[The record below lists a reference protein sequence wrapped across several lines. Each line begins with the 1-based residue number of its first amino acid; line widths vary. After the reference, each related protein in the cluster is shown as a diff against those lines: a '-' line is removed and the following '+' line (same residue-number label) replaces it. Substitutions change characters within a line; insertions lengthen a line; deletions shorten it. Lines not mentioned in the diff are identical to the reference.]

1 MPLAMTVRARVA
13 WAMLIVCSIPFI
25 LNLLGLDFASQKT
38 PLDAQKVVDGSVK
51 ADDLFY
57 AVAGALH
64 HALLEWTAVS
74 ISVVAALASFL
85 HYSIRRDVTVPI
97 IGIALLCAGLVD
109 AFHTLAA
116 MRIIQANA
124 PNTDFIPFTWALSRI
139 FNASIMIV
147 GASISLWIA
156 RQKLSELNDLS
167 QSSGQSGQSG
177 QSHYGLKT
185 LSLISLVYFFV
196 AYAVVHAAAVSNN
209 LPQTMYPNA
218 LITRPFDVLP
228 LALFLFGGTLF
239 WIWYKQEASVV
250 KFALMLSILPE
261 VSTQL
266 HMAFGSVKLFD
277 NHFNIAHFLK
287 ILAYSSVLL
296 GILIDLLNYIP
307 KQAAQSNQQHGAA
320 GSLLRLNQSLNLQTV
335 GNAKRP
341 IAIQLPAA
349 AFVLALLVAAI
360 VGSTFYSESGRLL
373 RDQEVEKLRLE
384 STLVEPLLAELYHQS
399 SADVSFLSNT
409 PPIRALITAI
419 NDHNETDQYLWRD
432 RLEQIFEQIMKAKPI
447 YLKIRYIGVKDNGK
461 ELVNVVRNLSGVQR
475 TPKSLMKA
483 TSHTEFFKSSILQP
497 PGDLHFSAVQLSR
510 QKNQQGNFAP
520 VIQVSTP
527 IYDQRSGDIFGIVM
541 INIDLINFISN
552 LDRNALSNFTFY
564 LAAEDGTLIYH
575 SQNHPQEAT
584 HLNSFIQEVFP
595 ALTSVL
601 TNKQKSVPLKK
612 LANSRGEKHPSF
624 YRFISLQQYGSSHPL
639 HLLLQNTDTHINA
652 QLTSFRDRSLLLGGS
667 MALLALG
674 LAVVASRR
682 LSHPLVTM
690 TSAMQHYERSGEIG
704 ELPLTSQD
712 EIGVLARSFNNLLL
726 RMDDALH
733 NEKETSLHSQ
743 SIVDTA
749 VDSIITIDK
758 KGVILSF
765 NRAAETMF
773 GYEPTEVINH
783 NISMLM
789 PANDAQKHDGYL
801 KNYSHTGISKI
812 IGVGRELLGQHKDGH
827 HFHMHL
833 AISEVLSTSGIIY
846 TGIIRDISARK
857 AAEQEQSRSLAL
869 LEATLES
876 TDNGI
881 LVTDSSGIILNTN
894 HKYVELWDTPSDLL
908 NNEDESERVKI
919 ISEKLMEP
927 QAFIDRIEYLNSDTG
942 PGVMDTLH
950 FKDGRIFERF
960 SKPMLM
966 NGKTSGR
973 VWSFRDVTADKQY
986 EHKLRQAK
994 EEAEA
999 GALAKSEFLASMSH
1013 EIRTPMNGVLGMLG
1027 LLKKSELNQDQSH
1040 YAKLALS
1047 SAESLLTL
1055 INDILDFSKVEAG
1068 KLELEELEF
1077 DIRSQLGDFA
1087 ESIGHRV
1094 QEKGLEII
1102 LDMKGIL
1109 HTMVKGDPGRIRQ
1122 ILTNLVG
1129 NAIKF
1134 THQGEIIVRAS
1145 LENITPQQVRL
1156 TCSVSDTGIG
1166 IPQDKLGTL
1175 FDSFTQVDASTT
1187 RKYGGTGLGL
1197 AISKQLIELMGGA
1210 IHASSNMGQ
1219 GSCFEFTLLLQSSD
1233 KSQAVLPSVDINGVN
1248 ILVVDDNAT
1257 NRQVLREQFEQWG
1270 ARVEEAQSGEH
1281 ALEIME
1287 QQLLDKEFKV
1297 AFLDMQMPGMDG
1309 ATLGKAIRANERFN
1323 GTRLVMMTSMNSRGD
1338 ARYFAELGFSAY
1350 FPKPATTSD
1359 LFDALNVVIAGG
1371 EALDAASPL
1380 VTRHYLRSINPEH
1393 PLSPESQTDEGPLS
1407 WPAATRLLL
1416 VEDNHINQMV
1426 AQGVLEDMG
1435 LQADVANNGLEAL
1448 AALES
1453 APLNHPYT
1461 LVLMDC
1467 QMPEMDGYETTRQI
1481 RQGKGG
1487 DRYLQLNIIA
1497 MTANAMK
1504 GDREKCLMAGMNDY
1518 LSKPINTS
1526 MLQEK
1531 LQLWLNP
1538 DAKLAPTEAPRQ
1550 DAKPSQQDI
1559 IWDQEDALQ
1568 RMRGNH
1574 KSLKMLASL
1583 FLQDM
1588 PKILNDL
1595 EQAIDT
1601 RSYDNV
1607 KSVAHTIKGV
1617 AANVSG
1623 HSLSTLAAQIEVA
1636 SDQCDEQSLLSL
1648 MPLLKQTFTTLE
1660 NCLSEYLQG

>member
-1 MPLAMTVRARVA
+1 MSLAMTARAKIA
-13 WAMLIVCSIPFI
+13 WAMLIVCSTPFI
-25 LNLLGLDFASQKT
+25 LNLLGLDFASQKI
-38 PLDAQKVVDGSVK
+38 PLDAQKVIDGSIK

-74 ISVVAALASFL
+74 ISVIAALASFL

-156 RQKLSELNDLS
+156 RQKLINLNNRTAS
-167 QSSGQSGQSG
+167 NGQSDGQST
-177 QSHYGLKT
+177 QALYGLKT
-185 LSLISLVYFFV
+185 LLIISIVYFFV
-196 AYAVVHAAAVSNN
+196 AYAVVHAAAVSND

-296 GILIDLLNYIP
+296 GILIDLLKYIP
-307 KQAAQSNQQHGAA
+307 KQSADSNQQHGAS
-320 GSLLRLNQSLNLQTV
+320 GSLLRLNETLNLQTV

-360 VGSTFYSESGRLL
+360 VGSTFYSESGRLM
-373 RDQEVEKLRLE
+373 RDQDVEKLRLE
-384 STLVEPLLAELYHQS
+384 STLVEPLLGELYSQGA
-399 SADVSFLSNT
+399 ADVLFLSNT
-409 PPIRALITAI
+409 PPIRGLINTI
-419 NDHNETDQYLWRD
+419 NSSDGLIWQD
-432 RLEQIFEQIMKAKPI
+432 RLEQIFEQLMKAKPN
-447 YLKIRYIGVKDNGK
+447 YLNIRYIGVDNSGK
-461 ELVNVVRNLSGVQR
+461 ELISVLRNQTGIQR
-475 TPKSLMKA
+475 MPRSLLQE
-483 TSHTEFFKSSILQP
+483 TSHSVFFQSSITKS
-497 PGDLHFSAVQLSR
+497 PGEIHFSKIKLPSAQNLKEQIS
-510 QKNQQGNFAP
+510 P
-520 VIQVSTP
+520 VLKVSTP
-527 IYDQRSGDIFGIVM
+527 IYDKISGEVFGLVV
-541 INIDLINFISN
+541 INIDFGRFISKLN
-552 LDRNALSNFTFY
+552 ESTLSDFTFF
-564 LAAEDGTLIYH
+564 LAAQDGHLIYH
-575 SQNHPQEAT
+575 SQSSIQKSTQTAD
-584 HLNSFIQEVFP
+584 FIQARFP
-595 ALTSVL
+595 ALNTLL
-601 TNKQKSVPLKK
+601 TDNQTSVPLKK
-612 LANSRGEKHPSF
+612 LSNESGQQFPSF
-624 YRFISLQQYGSSHPL
+624 YRFISLQKYGSGHPL
-639 HLLLQNTDTHINA
+639 HLLLQSSDNTIDA
-652 QLTSFRDRSLLLGGS
+652 QLSSFRDRSMLLGGS

-682 LSHPLVTM
+682 LSHPLLTM
-690 TSAMQHYERSGEIG
+690 TSAMQHYERTGQISD
-704 ELPLTSQD
+704 LPLKSRD

-726 RMDDALH
+726 RMDQALH
-733 NEKETSLHSQ
+733 NEKETSRGSQ
-743 SIVDTA
+743 
-749 VDSIITIDK
+749 
-758 KGVILSF
+758 
-765 NRAAETMF
+765 
-773 GYEPTEVINH
+773 
-783 NISMLM
+783 
-789 PANDAQKHDGYL
+789 
-801 KNYSHTGISKI
+801 
-812 IGVGRELLGQHKDGH
+812 
-827 HFHMHL
+827 
-833 AISEVLSTSGIIY
+833 
-846 TGIIRDISARK
+846 
-857 AAEQEQSRSLAL
+857 RSLTL

-881 LVTDSSGIILNTN
+881 LVTDSLGAILNTN
-894 HKYVELWDTPSDLL
+894 HKYVEMWDAPEEQLS
-908 NNEDESERVKI
+908 NKNQSERIALLSK
-919 ISEKLMEP
+919 KLIDP
-927 QAFIDRIEYLNSDTG
+927 QAFIERIEFLHMDTG
-942 PGVMDTLH
+942 PGVMDTLRLT
-950 FKDGRIFERF
+950 DGRIFERF

-973 VWSFRDVTADKQY
+973 VWSFRDVTADKEY

-994 EEAEA
+994 DEAEA

-1027 LLKKSELNQDQSH
+1027 LLKKSQLNQDQSH

-1134 THQGEIIVRAS
+1134 THQGEIIVCAS
-1145 LENITPQQVRL
+1145 LENITPGQVRL

-1166 IPQDKLGTL
+1166 IPQDKLGAL

-1197 AISKQLIELMGGA
+1197 AISKQLIELMGGS
-1210 IHASSNMGQ
+1210 IQVSSTMGQ
-1219 GSCFEFTLLLQSSD
+1219 GSCFEFNLLLQSSD

-1257 NRQVLREQFEQWG
+1257 NRQVLRGQFEQWG
-1270 ARVEEAQSGEH
+1270 AQVKEAENGES
-1281 ALEIME
+1281 ALAIMA
-1287 QQLLDKEFKV
+1287 QHLSKGEFKV

-1309 ATLGKAIRANERFN
+1309 ATLGKAIRADDRFN

-1371 EALDAASPL
+1371 EALEDASPL
-1380 VTRHYLRSINPEH
+1380 VTRHYLRSINPEQLDANGDH
-1393 PLSPESQTDEGPLS
+1393 AAESPVS
-1407 WPAATRLLL
+1407 WPPQTRLLL

-1426 AQGVLEDMG
+1426 AQGILEDMG
-1435 LQADVANNGLEAL
+1435 LQADTASNGLEAL
-1448 AALES
+1448 TALKS

-1481 RQGKGG
+1481 RQGMAG
-1487 DRYLQLNIIA
+1487 DRYSQLNIMA

-1504 GDREKCLMAGMNDY
+1504 GDREKCLLAGMNDY
-1518 LSKPINTS
+1518 LSKPINGDV
-1526 MLQEK
+1526 LQEK
-1531 LQLWLNP
+1531 LQLWLNGG
-1538 DAKLAPTEAPRQ
+1538 AVLAATESPLQ
-1550 DAKPSQQDI
+1550 DPKSSQQDI

-1574 KSLKMLASL
+1574 KSLKMLTTL

-1588 PKILNDL
+1588 PKILDQL

-1601 RSYDNV
+1601 KSYDNV
-1607 KSVAHTIKGV
+1607 KAVAHTIKGV

-1636 SDQCDEQSLLSL
+1636 SVQRDGQSLLTL
-1648 MPLLKQTFTTLE
+1648 LPLIKQNFSTLE
-1660 NCLSEYLQG
+1660 NCISDYLQG